1 MAGDAPFDVSFIIFA
16 KKNVELEKVVLLQ
29 YSSLKLN
36 SEGIQV
42 VDGIAYMQTVVITDY
57 KYEEEYK

>member
-1 MAGDAPFDVSFIIFA
+1 
-16 KKNVELEKVVLLQ
+16 VELEKVVLLQ
-29 YSSLKLN
+29 CSSLKLN